1 MLNVRFLFIHIII
14 IHWENLVFLLFPIS
28 LQSCF
33 RNEKEEII
41 VTGGKSSNEPLK
53 ESEKIKFTGPNTIQT
68 GPFTALPVKI
78 AHHAQADTG
87 EVQLFGGDVSN
98 VGRNFVIEYEDTS
111 SMWEMTNV
119 TLPENLSYHH
129 VTKYPAYLVKC

>member
-1 MLNVRFLFIHIII
+1 MVNFLCPELDTDAQCRIYSLCHPYQI
-14 IHWENLVFLLFPIS
+14 LLF
-28 LQSCF
+28 CF
-33 RNEKEEII
+33 RNENEEII
-41 VTGGKSSNEPLK
+41 VTGGKSSNEPLNK
-53 ESEKIKFTGPNTIQT
+53 SERIKFTGPNTIQT
-68 GPFTALPVKI
+68 EPFTALPVKI

-87 EVQLFGGDVSN
+87 AVQLFGGDVSN
-98 VGRNFVIEYEDTS
+98 VGRNFVIEYEATS